1 MKLYKKRSGALILAT
16 YGWTL
21 RTPCS
26 VREGDTEG
34 HTGCDS
40 TDGKW
45 PEQADPQ
52 TQRVGSCLSEAGEV
66 GRANREGL
74 TFEVME
80 CSGTK

>member
-1 MKLYKKRSGALILAT
+1 M
-16 YGWTL
+16 
-21 RTPCS
+21 
-26 VREGDTEG
+26 READTER

-40 TDGKW
+40 TDGKY

-52 TQRVGSCLSEAGEV
+52 AQRVGSCLSEAGEV
-66 GRANREGL
+66 EAGKANREGL